1 MKKFSIKWYAFKFL
15 LYIILSYIVS
25 FGGLGLLAFLLKFNY
40 GTSLLVSFLGM
51 MIFGYGFLNFFFFLF
66 TPPIS
71 QSLKK
76 SVLLLSIFMHPLF
89 IAVSVL
95 FLDSSYEDGLSNGIN
110 SFKSMIPIL
119 FVCLLVNT
127 FFYFLAFSIKKAREQ
142 LHMAKQME
150 KAESLDLSDRFED

>member
-1 MKKFSIKWYAFKFL
+1 MKKFSIIRYAFKFL

-25 FGGLGLLAFLLKFNY
+25 FGGLGLLAFLFKFNY
-40 GTSLLVSFLGM
+40 GTSLTVSFLGM

-95 FLDSSYEDGLSNGIN
+95 FLDSSYEDGLINWIN

-150 KAESLDLSDRFED
+150 KAESLDSSDHFED

>member
-25 FGGLGLLAFLLKFNY
+25 FGGLGLLAFLFKFNY

-150 KAESLDLSDRFED
+150 KAESLDLSDHFED

>member
-15 LYIILSYIVS
+15 FFIILSYIVS
-25 FGGLGLLAFLLKFNY
+25 FGGLGLLAFLFKFNY

-51 MIFGYGFLNFFFFLF
+51 MIFGYGFLNFFFFLS

-71 QSLKK
+71 QSMKK

-89 IAVSVL
+89 IAVSVF
-95 FLDSSYEDGLSNGIN
+95 FLNISHENGLSNWLN

-119 FVCLLVNT
+119 FICLLVNT
-127 FFYFLAFSIKKAREQ
+127 SLYFLAYSIKKAREQ
-142 LHMAKQME
+142 LHIAKQME

>member
-25 FGGLGLLAFLLKFNY
+25 FGGLGLLAFLFKFNY

-89 IAVSVL
+89 IAVSVF
-95 FLDSSYEDGLSNGIN
+95 FLNISYEDGLSNVIN
-110 SFKSMIPIL
+110 SFKSMIPI
-119 FVCLLVNT
+119 FFIILLVNT
-127 FFYFLAFSIKKAREQ
+127 FLYFFAYSIKKSREN
-142 LHMAKQME
+142 LRIAKQME
-150 KAESLDLSDRFED
+150 KSESLDSSDHFED

>member
-25 FGGLGLLAFLLKFNY
+25 FGGLGLLAFLFKFNY

-110 SFKSMIPIL
+110 SFKSMIPI
-119 FVCLLVNT
+119 FFIILLVNT
-127 FFYFLAFSIKKAREQ
+127 FLYFFAYSIKKSREN
-142 LHMAKQME
+142 LRIAKQME
-150 KAESLDLSDRFED
+150 KSESLDSSDHFED

>member
-1 MKKFSIKWYAFKFL
+1 MKKFSIIWYALKFL
-15 LYIILSYIVS
+15 LYIILSFIVS
-25 FGGLGLLAFLLKFNY
+25 FGGLGLLAFLFKFNY

-89 IAVSVL
+89 IAVSVF

-150 KAESLDLSDRFED
+150 KAESLDLSDHFED

>member
-25 FGGLGLLAFLLKFNY
+25 FGGLGLLAFLFKFNY

-71 QSLKK
+71 QSMKK

-95 FLDSSYEDGLSNGIN
+95 FLDSSYEDGLINWIN

-150 KAESLDLSDRFED
+150 KAESLDSSDHFED

>member
-1 MKKFSIKWYAFKFL
+1 MKKFSIIRYAFKFL
-15 LYIILSYIVS
+15 LYIILSFIVS
-25 FGGLGLLAFLLKFNY
+25 FGGFGLLAFLLKFNY
-40 GTSLLVSFLGM
+40 GTSLTMSFLGM

-66 TPPIS
+66 TPPTN

-89 IAVSVL
+89 IAVSVF
-95 FLDSSYEDGLSNGIN
+95 FLNISHENGLSNWLN

-119 FVCLLVNT
+119 FICLLVNT
-127 FFYFLAFSIKKAREQ
+127 SLYFLAYSIKKAREQ
-142 LHMAKQME
+142 LHIAKQME

>member
-1 MKKFSIKWYAFKFL
+1 MKKFSIIRYALKFL

-25 FGGLGLLAFLLKFNY
+25 FGGLGLLAFLFKFNY
-40 GTSLLVSFLGM
+40 GTSLTMSFLGM
-51 MIFGYGFLNFFFFLF
+51 IIFGYGFLNFFFFLF

-89 IAVSVL
+89 IAVSVF
-95 FLDSSYEDGLSNGIN
+95 FLNISHENGLSNWLN

-119 FVCLLVNT
+119 FICLLVNT
-127 FFYFLAFSIKKAREQ
+127 SLYFLAYSIKKAREQ
-142 LHMAKQME
+142 LRIAKQIE
-150 KAESLDLSDRFED
+150 KAESLDLSDHFED